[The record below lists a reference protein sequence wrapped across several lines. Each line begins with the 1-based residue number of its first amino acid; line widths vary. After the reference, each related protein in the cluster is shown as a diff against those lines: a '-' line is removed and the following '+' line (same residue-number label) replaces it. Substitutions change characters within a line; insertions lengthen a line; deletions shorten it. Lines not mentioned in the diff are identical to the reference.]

1 MKMSIKTK
9 ILSFIPIMIIVVL
22 VISGLSYI
30 FAKNEIE
37 EEIESRLARQAGE
50 TAGDMETLLSE
61 HQRIGEA
68 LAEVAGQKG
77 TTFNEE
83 DYQSLQERLIVMND
97 ATFGIGVW
105 FEPYAY
111 DEDTEF
117 FGPYSF
123 RDGEEIAY
131 TDEYAN
137 ADYNYPS
144 QEWYTAG
151 VEAQGATWTAP
162 YYDEALDTV
171 LVTTGTPFYTE
182 EGTLLGAVSSDMNAE
197 AILALAQNI
206 EVGKNGWAFLM
217 DENGTLLAHRDA
229 ETIEDDPVLQEISG
243 EFEDSGTERVAYA
256 DGDAVVSYTTLA
268 QNGWK
273 LGLVLPESEVYA
285 GVNALLRNVVLIAV
299 VLIILTTVAMYVLAS
314 KITKPIRALNEEVKH
329 VAEGDLSRQL
339 TVTSKDETG
348 ELTTSFNLMVT
359 NLQNLIASV
368 RESVHTSS
376 DAVSQLSAISE
387 ETMASSEQISRA
399 IQDVA
404 EGTTNAA
411 AAAEE
416 SSNKTTALSEKLSAL
431 SVISNSLHQQS
442 EKVDETNQKGSEKTS
457 VLQVKAEQTDEMI
470 GHVEEVVQDLSEQM
484 TEVASVVG
492 TIAAISEK
500 TNLLAL
506 NASIEAA
513 QAGEH
518 GRGFAVVAEEVRKL
532 AEQTAEATRDIRDS
546 MKDIQTKTVAV
557 TDEMAN
563 ARKLSIEQFEITEE
577 TVASFGEIAKSNTTM
592 SNLVSDMTN
601 HIKDIEVNKE
611 KVVSAIAE
619 IAVVMEESAAASE
632 EVSASATEQLTA
644 LEMVT
649 TSAEDLQVSSE
660 KLVQQ
665 IEQFKS

>member
-1 MKMSIKTK
+1 MKMSIRTK
-9 ILSFIPIMIIVVL
+9 IMSFIPIMIIVVL
-22 VISGLSYI
+22 IISGLSYV

-37 EEIESRLARQAGE
+37 DEIESRLARQAGE
-50 TAGDMETLLSE
+50 TAGDMETILTE
-61 HQRIGEA
+61 HQRVGESMA
-68 LAEVAGQKG
+68 QVAGEKG
-77 TTFNEE
+77 TTFNEA
-83 DYQSLQERLIVMND
+83 DYQALEARLIGMND
-97 ATFGIGVW
+97 ETFGMGVW
-105 FEPYAY
+105 FEPFAY
-111 DEDTEF
+111 EENTEF
-117 FGPYSF
+117 VGPYSF
-123 RDGEEIAY
+123 RDGDTIAY
-131 TDEYAN
+131 TDEYET

-151 VEAQGATWTAP
+151 VAAKETVWTAP
-162 YYDEALDTV
+162 YYDETLDTV
-171 LVTTGTPFYTE
+171 LVTTGIPFYTAE
-182 EGTLLGAVSSDMNAE
+182 DDLLGVISSDMNAE
-197 AILALAQNI
+197 AILALAQNLQ
-206 EVGKNGWAFLM
+206 VGENGWAFLM
-217 DENGTLLAHRDA
+217 DENGSLLAHRDA
-229 ETIEDDPVLQEISG
+229 ETIEDDAVLQASSG
-243 EFEDSGTERVAYA
+243 SFGESGTARLSYPE
-256 DGDAVVSYTTLA
+256 GDAVVSYTTLN
-268 QNGWK
+268 QTGWK

-285 GVNALLRNVVLIAV
+285 GVNALLFKVALIAIL
-299 VLIILTTVAMYVLAS
+299 LILLTTVAMVILAS
-314 KITKPIRALNEEVKH
+314 KITKPIRALSEEVKH

-339 TVTSKDETG
+339 SVTSKDETG
-348 ELTTSFNLMVT
+348 ELTMSFNLMVT

-387 ETMASSEQISRA
+387 ETMATSEQISRA

-404 EGTTNAA
+404 EGTTSAA

-416 SSNKTTALSEKLSAL
+416 SSNKTTALSQQLSAL
-431 SVISNSLHQQS
+431 SVISKSLHQQS

-470 GHVEEVVQDLSEQM
+470 GHVELVVKDLSEQM
-484 TEVASVVG
+484 SEVASVVG

-546 MKDIQTKTVAV
+546 MEDIQTKASTVSG
-557 TDEMAN
+557 EMAN

-577 TVASFGEIAKSNTTM
+577 TVASFGEIAKGNTAM
-592 SNLVSDMTN
+592 SKLVMDMTQ
-601 HIKDIEVNKE
+601 HIEDIEGNKE

-644 LEMVT
+644 LEQVT
-649 TSAEDLQVSSE
+649 VSAEDLQVSSE
-660 KLVQQ
+660 KLIQQ

>member
-1 MKMSIKTK
+1 M
-9 ILSFIPIMIIVVL
+9 
-22 VISGLSYI
+22 
-30 FAKNEIE
+30 
-37 EEIESRLARQAGE
+37 
-50 TAGDMETLLSE
+50 
-61 HQRIGEA
+61 
-68 LAEVAGQKG
+68 
-77 TTFNEE
+77 
-83 DYQSLQERLIVMND
+83 
-97 ATFGIGVW
+97 
-105 FEPYAY
+105 
-111 DEDTEF
+111 
-117 FGPYSF
+117 
-123 RDGEEIAY
+123 
-131 TDEYAN
+131 
-137 ADYNYPS
+137 
-144 QEWYTAG
+144 
-151 VEAQGATWTAP
+151 
-162 YYDEALDTV
+162 
-171 LVTTGTPFYTE
+171 
-182 EGTLLGAVSSDMNAE
+182 GAVSSDMNAE

-217 DENGTLLAHRDA
+217 DEKGTLLAHRDA

-359 NLQNLIASV
+359 SLQNLIVSV

-416 SSNKTTALSEKLSAL
+416 SSNKTTVLSEKLSAL
-431 SVISNSLHQQS
+431 TVISDSLHQQS

-546 MKDIQTKTVAV
+546 MKDIQTKTIAV
-557 TDEMAN
+557 TGEMAN

-592 SNLVSDMTN
+592 SKLVSDMTS

>member
-50 TAGDMETLLSE
+50 TAGDMETLLAE

-83 DYQSLQERLIVMND
+83 DYQSLQERLIGMND

-105 FEPYAY
+105 FEPYTY

-123 RDGEEIAY
+123 RDGEDIAY

-137 ADYNYPS
+137 ADYNYPL

>member
-83 DYQSLQERLIVMND
+83 DYQSLQERLIGMND

-431 SVISNSLHQQS
+431 TVISNSLHQQS